1 MDRNLGK
8 ILFRV
13 KNILNENLASE
24 LEDDG
29 GEVSAKGAFAKELNA
44 IKDKI
49 VQMAEKAGVSK
60 SLVRVNI
67 LGGAKFVAYFDNG
80 ADARK
85 FEEYIDKRTRG
96 TIKTYYKMM
105 SVGKSKGAVILNFRN
120 L

>member
-29 GEVSAKGAFAKELNA
+29 EEIQSKGYFAKELDA
-44 IKDKI
+44 IKSK
-49 VQMAEKAGVSK
+49 VVGMVEKAGVSK

-67 LGGAKFVAYFDNG
+67 LGLAKIVAYFDNG

-96 TIKTYYKMM
+96 TIKAYYKMM
-105 SVGKSKGAVILNFRN
+105 SVGKSKGAVILDFKN